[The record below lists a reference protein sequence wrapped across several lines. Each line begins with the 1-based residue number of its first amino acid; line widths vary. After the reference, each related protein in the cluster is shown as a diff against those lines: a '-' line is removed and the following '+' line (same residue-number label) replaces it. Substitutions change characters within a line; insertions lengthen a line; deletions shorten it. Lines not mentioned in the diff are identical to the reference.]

1 MRFLVRWEVQPPQ
14 LCSAEPCPEVKAA
27 PADVAEP
34 EATQVRVSTFVYR
47 LFMVMSNHIIIVC
60 HHRINFVNPSS
71 FMLAGWHWGGWGGD
85 GAWHHNQRGGAGAGP
100 MTPWMGAA
108 AASENWSHH
117 HGAAAALANSG

>member
-1 MRFLVRWEVQPPQ
+1 MRFLGRWEVQPPQ
-14 LCSAEPCPEVKAA
+14 LCSAEPCPEVKAV
-27 PADVAEP
+27 PGVEAEP
-34 EATQVRVSTFVYR
+34 EATQV
-47 LFMVMSNHIIIVC
+47 
-60 HHRINFVNPSS
+60 HHRQISFKTVSFVNPST

-85 GAWHHNQRGGAGAGP
+85 GAWHHHNQRAGAGP